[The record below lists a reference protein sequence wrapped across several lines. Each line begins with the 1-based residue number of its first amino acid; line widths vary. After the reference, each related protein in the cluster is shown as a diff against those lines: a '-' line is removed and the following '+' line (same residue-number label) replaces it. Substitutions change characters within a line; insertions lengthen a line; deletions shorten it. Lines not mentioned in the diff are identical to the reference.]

1 MMRKLLITLFA
12 VAGMFFLLMTP
23 HSHATALPEKCFDI
37 QLKAL
42 DGTVHKLSEFKGKPA
57 VLVFWA
63 SWCPHCRK
71 EMPQLKGLYN
81 QEGGDIQIIAMS
93 MDKEMEKLKKYL
105 ESFGVR
111 SSHLTFPG

>member
-42 DGTVHKLSEFKGKPA
+42 DGTVHKLSEFKGKPTI
-57 VLVFWA
+57 LVFWA

-71 EMPQLKGLYN
+71 EMPQLKELYN
-81 QEGGDIQIIAMS
+81 QEGGDIQIIAVS
-93 MDKEMEKLKKYL
+93 MDKDLEKLKKYL
-105 ESFGVR
+105 EYFGVR

>member
-12 VAGMFFLLMTP
+12 FIGIFFLLMTP
-23 HSHATALPEKCFDI
+23 HSHVTALPENCFNI
-37 QLKAL
+37 ELKSL
-42 DGTVHKLSEFKGKPA
+42 DGKTYKLSEFKGKPTI
-57 VLVFWA
+57 LVFWA